1 MAVGPRDSAKKLE
14 GQNRFDGNGNSRP
27 NKHNALSKS
36 RVGNVSRNRPSS
48 NNEFL
53 ASRIASVS
61 KRNTISK
68 TMFSR
73 GYFEIPFV

>member
-36 RVGNVSRNRPSS
+36 RVGNVSSNSNGNVSS
-48 NNEFL
+48 NSNSNVNRASSSNRSL
-53 ASRIASVS
+53 AEPYSS
-61 KRNTISK
+61 
-68 TMFSR
+68 
-73 GYFEIPFV
+73 E